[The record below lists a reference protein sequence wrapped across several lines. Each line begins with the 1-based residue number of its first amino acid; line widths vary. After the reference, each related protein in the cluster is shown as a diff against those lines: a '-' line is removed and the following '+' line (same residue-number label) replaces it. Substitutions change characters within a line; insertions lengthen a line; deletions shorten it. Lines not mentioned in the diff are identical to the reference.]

1 MPHHRARPRRAA
13 DDEGGE
19 GRLLLLL
26 GGAVCVG
33 AKVGKGR
40 GKGGRPRAV
49 RSAHP
54 RSSSRRFGLLLL
66 PWHGHC
72 SHCELV
78 GAPVAYSQPHMR
90 LSRRL
95 TLVRSVAVGSNDAG
109 EGGPREGST
118 CVGRLTYPARFGDK
132 VARGGRECG
141 ARTVSVSLASRPSRP
156 GNPLGP
162 PGRRGACR
170 RKGEG
175 CVRKGSSQRM
185 SWRLPARALARGAR
199 MATGGG
205 GGSSLTA
212 SPRSVRR
219 LDSRLL
225 AAGGEG
231 RGRVAVGA
239 VGAAAPPRIGRRSPP
254 LVSAA
259 ARWCSTTRRSAPCS
273 CSMVWS

>member
-1 MPHHRARPRRAA
+1 MRLAESSRSQRRLPPPLAHAVGVCLTTARVR
-13 DDEGGE
+13 GGRPTTK
-19 GRLLLLL
+19 GAR
-26 GGAVCVG
+26 GGWCCCSAVRGLCG
-33 AKVGKGR
+33 CQGGKGR

-72 SHCELV
+72 SHCEPV

-118 CVGRLTYPARFGDK
+118 CVGRLTYPARFGDR
-132 VARGGRECG
+132 VARRGRECG

-156 GNPLGP
+156 GSPLGP

-199 MATGGG
+199 MA
-205 GGSSLTA
+205 
-212 SPRSVRR
+212 
-219 LDSRLL
+219 
-225 AAGGEG
+225 AGGK
-231 RGRVAVGA
+231 GRVVTHRVAKVG
-239 VGAAAPPRIGRRSPP
+239 PPAR
-254 LVSAA
+254 LSAA
-259 ARWCSTTRRSAPCS
+259 RCW
-273 CSMVWS
+273 W